1 MSKRRKGHQSV
12 HHQVPTLRALARH
25 AVDIASGR
33 PVARPSRHFP
43 NVQPRRTMDVP
54 MSSSTSTGTQT
65 SSRGGRSAAAD
76 GVKEAG
82 QGLRPTI
89 PKSIPHG
96 WDNTYT
102 VRLTYADNFR
112 HEIAQ
117 NGSSIYQAFRVD
129 SIFDPDAT
137 GTGHQPILRDLWA
150 SQYDFYTVLACDYR
164 IIMYNANADPITYT
178 AAGTSAQ
185 RIGCIN
191 ATLLRT
197 LTAGDFSAASNGYLY
212 PCGEMKNTLT
222 EFLPPAETLTFSGTI
237 TPGDLIVEA
246 KDADSDAIWTAV
258 GSNPSITRYIG
269 YILSSANWA
278 ALAGQSE
285 TAYSTIQVQ
294 VILDYTV
301 QFTQMNAGLRT
312 VSS

>member
-1 MSKRRKGHQSV
+1 MRKRTLVTTNWQDRAAAQQRISRRRGHGV
-12 HHQVPTLRALARH
+12 HH
-25 AVDIASGR
+25 II
-33 PVARPSRHFP
+33 
-43 NVQPRRTMDVP
+43 NMDTV

-112 HEIAQ
+112 HDIAQ
-117 NGSSIYQAFRVD
+117 NGGASVYQAFRVD

-137 GTGHQPILRDLWA
+137 GSGHQPILRDLWA
-150 SQYDFYTVLACDYR
+150 SQYDFYTVLACDYKIR
-164 IIMYNANADPITYT
+164 LYNANADPVTYT
-178 AAGTSAQ
+178 AVGTSAQ

-197 LTAGDFSAASNGYLY
+197 LTAGDFGAAANGYIY
-212 PCGEMKNTLT
+212 PSGEMKNAMTS
-222 EFLPPAETLTFSGTI
+222 FLPPSESLEWNGTL

-258 GSNPSITRYIG
+258 GSNPTITRYIG
-269 YILSSANWA
+269 YILSPAQWA
-278 ALAGQSE
+278 ALVGASE
-285 TAYSTIQVQ
+285 TPYSTIQVQ

-301 QFTQMNAGLRT
+301 QFTQMNASLRT

>member
-1 MSKRRKGHQSV
+1 
-12 HHQVPTLRALARH
+12 
-25 AVDIASGR
+25 
-33 PVARPSRHFP
+33 
-43 NVQPRRTMDVP
+43 MDTE

-65 SSRGGRSAAAD
+65 NRRAGRTGAAAD

-102 VRLTYADNFR
+102 VRLTYADNYR
-112 HEIAQ
+112 HDIAQ
-117 NGSSIYQAFRVD
+117 NGSASVYQAFRVD

-150 SQYDFYTVLACDYR
+150 SQYDFYTVLACDYKIR
-164 IIMYNANADPITYT
+164 LYNAAADTVTYT
-178 AAGTSAQ
+178 AVGTSAQ

-197 LTAGDFSAASNGYLY
+197 LTAGDFSAAANGYLY
-212 PCGEMKNTLT
+212 PSGEMKNAITS
-222 EFLPPAETLTFSGTI
+222 FLPPTESMEWSGTL

-258 GSNPSITRYIG
+258 GSNPTITRYVG
-269 YILSSANWA
+269 YILSPAQWA
-278 ALAGQSE
+278 TLTGVSE
-285 TAYSTIQVQ
+285 TPYSTIQVQ

-301 QFTQMNAGLRT
+301 QFTQMNASLRT

>member
-1 MSKRRKGHQSV
+1 
-12 HHQVPTLRALARH
+12 
-25 AVDIASGR
+25 
-33 PVARPSRHFP
+33 
-43 NVQPRRTMDVP
+43 MDTV
-54 MSSSTSTGTQT
+54 MSSTTSTGTQA
-65 SSRGGRSAAAD
+65 SHRGGRSSAED
-76 GVKEAG
+76 GAREVG

-96 WDNTYT
+96 WNNTYT

-112 HEIAQ
+112 HDLAQ
-117 NGSSIYQAFRVD
+117 SGAASAFQAFRVD

-150 SQYDFYTVLACDYR
+150 SQYDYYTVLACDYKIR
-164 IIMYNANADPITYT
+164 LYNAFADPVTYT
-178 AAGTSAQ
+178 AVGTSAQ
-185 RIGCIN
+185 RVGCIN

-197 LTAGDFSAASNGYLY
+197 LTAADFSAAANGVLY
-212 PCGEMKNTLT
+212 PAGEMKNAMTS
-222 EFLPPAETLTFSGTI
+222 FLPPEETLEWSGTV

-258 GSNPSITRYIG
+258 GSNPTITRYVG
-269 YILSSANWA
+269 YILSPAQWTALVGVSEAPYSA
-278 ALAGQSE
+278 
-285 TAYSTIQVQ
+285 IQVQ

-301 QFTQMNAGLRT
+301 QFTQMNASLRT

>member
-1 MSKRRKGHQSV
+1 MSKRRRGNRHT
-12 HHQVPTLRALARH
+12 HYQVPSLRELARH
-25 AVDIASGR
+25 AVDVASGR
-33 PVARPSRHFP
+33 PVARHW
-43 NVQPRRTMDVP
+43 RTNMDTV

-102 VRLTYADNFR
+102 VRLTYADNFK
-112 HEIAQ
+112 HDIAQ
-117 NGSSIYQAFRVD
+117 NGSASAFQAFRVD

-150 SQYDFYTVLACDYR
+150 SQYDFYTVLACDYKIR
-164 IIMYNANADPITYT
+164 LYNANADPVTYT
-178 AAGTSAQ
+178 AVGTSAQ

-197 LTAGDFSAASNGYLY
+197 LTAGDFGAAANGYLY
-212 PCGEMKNTLT
+212 PSGEMKNAITS
-222 EFLPPAETLTFSGTI
+222 FLPPGESMEWSGTL

-258 GSNPSITRYIG
+258 GSNPTITRYVG
-269 YILSSANWA
+269 YILSPAQWA
-278 ALAGQSE
+278 TLVGVSE
-285 TAYSTIQVQ
+285 TPYSTIQVQ

-301 QFTQMNAGLRT
+301 QFTQMNASLRT

>member
-1 MSKRRKGHQSV
+1 MSKRRRGNRHT
-12 HHQVPTLRALARH
+12 HHQVPSLRELASH
-25 AVDIASGR
+25 AVHLSTGR
-33 PVARPSRHFP
+33 PVIRGW
-43 NVQPRRTMDVP
+43 RTSMDTE
-54 MSSSTSTGTQT
+54 MASSTSTGTQT
-65 SSRGGRSAAAD
+65 NRRAGRTGAAAD

-102 VRLTYADNFR
+102 VRLTYADNYR
-112 HEIAQ
+112 HDIAQ
-117 NGSSIYQAFRVD
+117 NGSASVFQAFRVD

-150 SQYDFYTVLACDYR
+150 SQYDFYTVLACDYKIR
-164 IIMYNANADPITYT
+164 LYNANADPVTYT
-178 AAGTSAQ
+178 AVGTSAQ

-197 LTAGDFSAASNGYLY
+197 LTAADFSAAANGVLY
-212 PCGEMKNTLT
+212 PSGEMKNAMTS
-222 EFLPPAETLTFSGTI
+222 FLPPEETLEWSGTL

-246 KDADSDAIWTAV
+246 KDADGDAIWTAV
-258 GSNPSITRYIG
+258 GSNPTITRYVG
-269 YILSSANWA
+269 YILSPAQWT
-278 ALAGQSE
+278 ALVGVSE
-285 TAYSTIQVQ
+285 VPYSSIQVQ

-301 QFTQMNAGLRT
+301 QFTQMNASLRT

>member
-1 MSKRRKGHQSV
+1 
-12 HHQVPTLRALARH
+12 
-25 AVDIASGR
+25 
-33 PVARPSRHFP
+33 
-43 NVQPRRTMDVP
+43 MDVP

-117 NGSSIYQAFRVD
+117 NGSSVFQAFRVD

-150 SQYDFYTVLACDYR
+150 SQYDFYTVLACDYQ
-164 IIMYNANADPITYT
+164 IKMYNANADPITYT
-178 AAGTSAQ
+178 AVGTSAQ

-212 PCGEMKNTLT
+212 PSGEMKNTLT
-222 EFLPPAETLTFSGTI
+222 EFLPPENTLTFSGTI

-258 GSNPSITRYIG
+258 GSNPTITRYIG
-269 YILSSANWA
+269 YILSSAQWA
-278 ALAGQSE
+278 ALVGASE
-285 TAYSTIQVQ
+285 LPYSTIQVQ

-301 QFTQMNAGLRT
+301 QFTQMNASLRT